1 MNIFSIIEP
10 RTQREELKAVIRFSN
25 QLVENL
31 DAELNEKNLENI
43 RVGLKLI
50 EVSDEMKDIYAKYLQ
65 NHANITLLLKN
76 VKYLLQKR
84 KLTL

>member
-1 MNIFSIIEP
+1 MLF
-10 RTQREELKAVIRFSN
+10 EELKAVIRFSN

-84 KLTL
+84 KEKKRKKD

>member
-1 MNIFSIIEP
+1 MLF
-10 RTQREELKAVIRFSN
+10 EELKAVIRFSN

-43 RVGLKLI
+43 RIGLKLI

-84 KLTL
+84 KEKKKRLIIHYFN